1 MSRILVLEN
10 LENVE
15 FITMFKNETD
25 KQSEESAPDANE
37 LHLPEC
43 CTMPM
48 VAMSGGRNMFGSP
61 VDFSFRELNTVS
73 DMLSD
78 EPNPGT
84 RPLKRDSEQKILS
97 ATLRLNNNFLSDL
110 TGLMDTLSALY
121 AEPMRLAWLDLSFNE
136 FQHIHPVLTELKEL
150 RLLYLHGNRICK
162 LSEVDKLAAAHLIST
177 LPHVKMID
185 FSAVTKQ
192 ERELTSVWQRS
203 RNPLKTMSHSKVD

>member
-1 MSRILVLEN
+1 
-10 LENVE
+10 
-15 FITMFKNETD
+15 
-25 KQSEESAPDANE
+25 
-37 LHLPEC
+37 
-43 CTMPM
+43 
-48 VAMSGGRNMFGSP
+48 
-61 VDFSFRELNTVS
+61 
-73 DMLSD
+73 MLSD
-78 EPNPGT
+78 EPNPGA

-121 AEPMRLAWLDLSFNE
+121 AFGLARPLL
-136 FQHIHPVLTELKEL
+136 QRVLNQLKEL

-162 LSEVDKLAAAHLIST
+162 LSEVDKLAALPFLHTITLHGNPIVTEREYRTHLIGT

-203 RNPLKTMSHSKVD
+203 RNPRKSTGHSKVD

>member
-1 MSRILVLEN
+1 MS
-10 LENVE
+10 
-15 FITMFKNETD
+15 
-25 KQSEESAPDANE
+25 
-37 LHLPEC
+37 
-43 CTMPM
+43 M
-48 VAMSGGRNMFGSP
+48 VSMSGGWNMFGSP

-78 EPNPGT
+78 EPNPGA

-97 ATLRLNNNFLSDL
+97 STLRLNNNFLSDL

-121 AEPMRLAWLDLSFNE
+121 AEPTRLAWLDLSFNE
-136 FQHIHPVLTELKEL
+136 FQHIHPVLTQLKEL
-150 RLLYLHGNRICK
+150 RLLYLHGNRVCK
-162 LSEVDKLAAAHLIST
+162 LSEVDKLAALPFLHTITLHGNPIVTERDYRAHLIST

-192 ERELTSVWQRS
+192 ERELTSVWQRR

>member
-1 MSRILVLEN
+1 
-10 LENVE
+10 
-15 FITMFKNETD
+15 
-25 KQSEESAPDANE
+25 
-37 LHLPEC
+37 
-43 CTMPM
+43 
-48 VAMSGGRNMFGSP
+48 MSGGRNMFGSP

-78 EPNPGT
+78 EPNPGA

-121 AEPMRLAWLDLSFNE
+121 AEPTRLAWLDLSFNE

-162 LSEVDKLAAAHLIST
+162 LSEVDKLAALPFLHTIT
-177 LPHVKMID
+177 LHGNPI
-185 FSAVTKQ
+185 VT
-192 ERELTSVWQRS
+192 EREYRYG
-203 RNPLKTMSHSKVD
+203 RRSKVREMHKSGSRRVSKNDNSVIILHPYVIPNLYDFCATQKKKKERKTAHDRW

>member
-1 MSRILVLEN
+1 
-10 LENVE
+10 
-15 FITMFKNETD
+15 
-25 KQSEESAPDANE
+25 
-37 LHLPEC
+37 
-43 CTMPM
+43 
-48 VAMSGGRNMFGSP
+48 MSGGRNMFGSP

-110 TGLMDTLSALY
+110 TGLMDMLSALY
-121 AEPMRLAWLDLSFNE
+121 AEPTRLAWLDLSFNE
-136 FQHIHPVLTELKEL
+136 FQHIHPVRTLPAQDMLF
-150 RLLYLHGNRICK
+150 LYVCGKCFCVLW
-162 LSEVDKLAAAHLIST
+162 EVDKLAALPFLHTITLHGNPIVTEREYRAHLIGT

-203 RNPLKTMSHSKVD
+203 RNPLKTMIHSKVD

>member
-1 MSRILVLEN
+1 MVTLLLARP
-10 LENVE
+10 
-15 FITMFKNETD
+15 
-25 KQSEESAPDANE
+25 ES
-37 LHLPEC
+37 C
-43 CTMPM
+43 Y
-48 VAMSGGRNMFGSP
+48 GRNMFGSP

-110 TGLMDTLSALY
+110 TGLMDTLSTLY
-121 AEPMRLAWLDLSFNE
+121 AEPTRLAWLDISFNE
-136 FQHIHPVLTELKEL
+136 FQHIHPVLTQLKEL

-162 LSEVDKLAAAHLIST
+162 LSEVDKLAVLPFLHTITLHGNPIVTERDYRAHLIGT

-203 RNPLKTMSHSKVD
+203 RNPHKSMSHSKVD